1 MYIYT
6 SNTNP
11 MILTR
16 DPKKSIEIKRKKYAY
31 IHIYLSFFKDHKTW
45 TS

>member
-6 SNTNP
+6 PDTNP

-16 DPKKSIEIKRKKYAY
+16 DPKKSIEIEREKIY
-31 IHIYLSFFKDHKTW
+31 ISTSFFKDHKTW
-45 TS
+45 AS